1 MQEKVYKEKTQSV
14 LNGYPTD
21 NIDVLLCAYMCLYVL
36 LFSDA
41 EDNKAVPFAMVP
53 LGAICSLGSLGRL
66 GSERVERV
74 DGHWVHRG
82 IPEDLR

>member
-1 MQEKVYKEKTQSV
+1 
-14 LNGYPTD
+14 
-21 NIDVLLCAYMCLYVL
+21 MCLYVL

-41 EDNKAVPFAMVP
+41 EANKAVPFAMVP
-53 LGAICSLGSLGRL
+53 LGAICSLGSLGSLGRL